1 MNQLNN
7 HQQQSIKHNK
17 IVIENTKKKK
27 KYYPEIEASSL
38 AQSRHMSGLSGN
50 TVFMASLACL
60 SLSISPIFLNSFM
73 Y

>member
-7 HQQQSIKHNK
+7 HQQQSLKHNK

-27 KYYPEIEASSL
+27 NYPEIEASSL
-38 AQSRHMSGLSGN
+38 AQSRHMSELSGN

>member
-17 IVIENTKKKK
+17 IVIENKK